1 VSRVYK
7 DWYPGKVKI
16 EPEGRSADVFKQKAK
31 SAANVEHYL
40 RVGRRGRL
48 PTAVC
53 RPVVLEVDTRRG
65 AEVEIRKREQ
75 EQFSEEIKSP
85 GNRLVRAGPMMVDFM
100 VVLEPRV
107 WQQRARRQGK
117 SAYCLNKPILIKHLK
132 LGECPVRKQLL

>member
-40 RVGRRGRL
+40 RVARRGRL

-65 AEVEIRKREQ
+65 AEVEICKREQ

-85 GNRLVRAGPMMVDFM
+85 GTGSFRRGPRWLISWSFSSQECGNGGLDVKENRLIA
-100 VVLEPRV
+100 
-107 WQQRARRQGK
+107 
-117 SAYCLNKPILIKHLK
+117 
-132 LGECPVRKQLL
+132 